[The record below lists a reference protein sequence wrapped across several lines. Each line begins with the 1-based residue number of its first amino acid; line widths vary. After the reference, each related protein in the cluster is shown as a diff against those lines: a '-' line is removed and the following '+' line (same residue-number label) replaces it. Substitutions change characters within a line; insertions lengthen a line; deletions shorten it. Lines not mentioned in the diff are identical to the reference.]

1 MLKGLGDIGNIM
13 KLQKELKSLQKKLKK
28 MESEAQSKDG
38 AVIAV
43 VNGEFEVVKLK
54 FTPNATGTPDQI
66 AASCKE
72 AINNAVE
79 ENKRVAA
86 EKMKELTGG
95 MNIPGMDG
103 LL

>member
-1 MLKGLGDIGNIM
+1 MLKGLGDLGNVM
-13 KLQKELKSLQKKLKK
+13 KLQRELKSLQKKLKK
-28 MESEAQSKDG
+28 MESEGKSSDG

-43 VNGEFEVVKLK
+43 VNGEFEVVDIK
-54 FTPNATGTPDQI
+54 FTPEATGTPDQI
-66 AASCKE
+66 AKACKE
-72 AINNAVE
+72 AVNKAVN